1 MVAGMKSLFKS
12 DLRAAAAVRP
22 LALALKPVLAC
33 LVTLGL
39 TLGIANGGFAEA
51 RASKP
56 TPKPNPT
63 AAVGS
68 LKSVGL
74 GGQVLVAT
82 AAVDVID
89 GQTVTVSGKGY
100 STKVGIYVTYC
111 VLPAAGQRPDL
122 CGPFDITGASNSS
135 TWISSNPPIYAKPLV
150 KPFGKGGT
158 FKVKLALTKM
168 IGDQDCAQVV
178 CAITTRADHTLGAD
192 RSADVFIPV
201 RFKP

>member
-1 MVAGMKSLFKS
+1 MKSLFESELEASAGAK
-12 DLRAAAAVRP
+12 P
-22 LALALKPVLAC
+22 LAPALKLLLVPVLA
-33 LVTLGL
+33 LVLAL
-39 TLGIANGGFAEA
+39 GFATVGFA
-51 RASKP
+51 ATVASKP
-56 TPKPNPT
+56 APKPNPT
-63 AAVGS
+63 ATLGS

-74 GGQVLVAT
+74 AGQVLAAT
-82 AAVDVID
+82 AAVDVMD

-111 VLPAAGQRPDL
+111 VLPTAGQRPDL

-135 TWISSNPPIYAKPLV
+135 IWISSNPPIYAKPLV

-168 IGDQDCAQVV
+168 IGDQDCTRVV

>member
-1 MVAGMKSLFKS
+1 MKSLFESELEASASAK
-12 DLRAAAAVRP
+12 P
-22 LALALKPVLAC
+22 LAPALKLLLVPVLA
-33 LVTLGL
+33 LGL
-39 TLGIANGGFAEA
+39 ALGLATGGFAA
-51 RASKP
+51 TVASKP
-56 TPKPNPT
+56 APKPNPT
-63 AAVGS
+63 ATLGS

-74 GGQVLVAT
+74 AGQVLAAT
-82 AAVDVID
+82 AAVDVMD

-111 VLPAAGQRPDL
+111 VLPTAGQRPDL

-168 IGDQDCAQVV
+168 IGDQDCTQVV
-178 CAITTRADHTLGAD
+178 CAIITRADHTLGAD